1 MILDLLPIL
10 VGALVA
16 LAGVAIS
23 EMGQSRRA
31 TRAEIISQESR
42 EEARRAELW
51 QISIAPASRIRDS
64 FAKVARA
71 ATPEDPW
78 GPEERPWDDEAF
90 DSWWFK
96 EEQQVSNDIALIP
109 SAELRLD
116 LALIVK
122 GVSFSW
128 ALVKK
133 VSYRP
138 DQQRAAADLGKLGFE
153 LISSWMRDERSIDPD
168 LKMSVLDLET
178 QLLEVHKIL
187 SGESTS

>member
-1 MILDLLPIL
+1 MILELIPVLL
-10 VGALVA
+10 GAMVA

-23 EMGQSRRA
+23 ELGQSRRA
-31 TRAEIISQESR
+31 ARAEAVTQKSR
-42 EEARRAELW
+42 EELRRTELW

-78 GPEERPWDDEAF
+78 EPEERPWDDEMF

-109 SAELRLD
+109 SAELRRD
-116 LALIVK
+116 LALVAK

-128 ALVKK
+128 ALAHK
-133 VSYRP
+133 VAYRP
-138 DQQRAAADLGKLGFE
+138 NHQRAAADMGQLGFE
-153 LISSWMRDERSIDPD
+153 LISSWMRDERTIDPV
-168 LKMSVLDLET
+168 LKKSVVELET
-178 QLLEVHKIL
+178 QLSKVHKIL
-187 SGESTS
+187 SAES